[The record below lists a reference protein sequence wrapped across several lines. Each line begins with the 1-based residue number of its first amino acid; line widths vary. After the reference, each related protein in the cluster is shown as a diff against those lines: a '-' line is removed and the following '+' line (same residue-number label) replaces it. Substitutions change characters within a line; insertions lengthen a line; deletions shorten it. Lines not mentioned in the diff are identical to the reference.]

1 MKRIILN
8 FGAIN
13 KSNGSTF
20 INIVKWNWNW
30 IQDLFQKLFQIHFLT
45 TFQHRFGNKG
55 ILEFARVFFFKPR
68 IKRSLHFL
76 HVPTGLSLSDD
87 EIPNFSKPNCPIGE
101 NNDLESVTRS
111 VWTEIAARKVN
122 SFSQLP
128 YRYPCSCGFSLQFDK
143 ISYLYR
149 TF

>member
-1 MKRIILN
+1 MKLELNPRSFSKTFSDPLSNHFPTPLWQQRNTRIC
-8 FGAIN
+8 
-13 KSNGSTF
+13 SC
-20 INIVKWNWNW
+20 
-30 IQDLFQKLFQIHFLT
+30 
-45 TFQHRFGNKG
+45 
-55 ILEFARVFFFKPR
+55 FFFKPR

-122 SFSQLP
+122 SFSQLS

-143 ISYLYR
+143 NLLFISNILI
-149 TF
+149 